1 MIVSKAAEAVIDRCR
16 RYQDRW
22 FDYRY
27 GVDTRQDR
35 VDYVARMPAS
45 SAEWAI
51 PYEPVQAFMFHRML
65 AELPVRRRD
74 YVFLDLGSGKGRAV
88 LLASTC
94 GFARVIG
101 VELSGELDA
110 IARRNAR
117 SFASR
122 VDTASP
128 IELVC
133 TDARTYE
140 LPREDLVLFLY
151 NPFFGEVLDDVATRV
166 ERSLA
171 GSRGDLWLLY
181 RNPQCADRVA
191 RIPGLVEHAA
201 SRSYRIYRRA
211 S

>member
-1 MIVSKAAEAVIDRCR
+1 MTSHGKVWAAPVSSADVQVERTFAFVDLAGFTALTEAHGDAEA
-16 RYQDRW
+16 
-22 FDYRY
+22 
-27 GVDTRQDR
+27 
-35 VDYVARMPAS
+35 
-45 SAEWAI
+45 
-51 PYEPVQAFMFHRML
+51 
-65 AELPVRRRD
+65 
-74 YVFLDLGSGKGRAV
+74 
-88 LLASTC
+88 
-94 GFARVIG
+94 
-101 VELSGELDA
+101 
-110 IARRNAR
+110 IATVR
-117 SFASR
+117 SFRARAEGVLAPGDEYVKSIGDA
-122 VDTASP
+122 VMLTFPTPEAAVTALVRLVEH
-128 IELVC
+128 ELVC

-151 NPFFGEVLDDVATRV
+151 NPFVGEVLDDVATRV